1 MVYMSSINSVHT
13 EKGKKMKA
21 KLNNNDEEEKKT
33 TETPPAT
40 NA

>member
-1 MVYMSSINSVHT
+1 MVYMSSINSVYT

-21 KLNNNDEEEKKT
+21 KLNNDEEEKKT

>member
-1 MVYMSSINSVHT
+1 MVYMSSINSVLT